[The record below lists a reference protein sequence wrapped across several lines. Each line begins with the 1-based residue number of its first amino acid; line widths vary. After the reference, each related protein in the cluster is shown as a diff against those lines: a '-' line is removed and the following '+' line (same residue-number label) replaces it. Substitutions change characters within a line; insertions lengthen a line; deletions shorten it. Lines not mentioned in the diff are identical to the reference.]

1 MIEKLFERTIKVKKI
16 NKSTHAQII
25 KKKNKTK
32 QNKKNKNKTKQR
44 HTHFSRFNLIIKNK
58 LSGSGQV

>member
-25 KKKNKTK
+25 KKKKQNKTK
-32 QNKKNKNKTKQR
+32 QKKQKQNKTKTYTFQQIQ
-44 HTHFSRFNLIIKNK
+44 SYY
-58 LSGSGQV
+58 